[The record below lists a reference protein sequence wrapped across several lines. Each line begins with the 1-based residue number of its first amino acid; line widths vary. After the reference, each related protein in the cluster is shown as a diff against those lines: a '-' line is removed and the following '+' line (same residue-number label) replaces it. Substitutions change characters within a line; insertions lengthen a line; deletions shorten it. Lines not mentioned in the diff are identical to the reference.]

1 MVFCGGLRNVSDIMV
16 DKYHEDDRDED
27 PLEFQGKS
35 KEVGKLHLCLD
46 PSLRQ
51 LFPFAEEER
60 SKAKQRKAKQRKA
73 K

>member
-35 KEVGKLHLCLD
+35 KEVGKLYLC
-46 PSLRQ
+46 P
-51 LFPFAEEER
+51 
-60 SKAKQRKAKQRKA
+60 
-73 K
+73 